1 MANTVN
7 NGQTCLEKRGIEER
21 HNEIVRSDYNIE
33 NQYSA
38 THKDAVSDGD
48 PQGKGT
54 LHGGHTHFL
63 PDCSKPTTQIDY
75 SNFDTEN
82 GGGEYDIKGR
92 NGIGGR
98 DKALASSMYNKEN
111 SYGPTSVNTTKN
123 VNDGQYY
130 FGQQI
135 GETK

>member
-111 SYGPTSVNTTKN
+111 SYGPTSVNTTQN